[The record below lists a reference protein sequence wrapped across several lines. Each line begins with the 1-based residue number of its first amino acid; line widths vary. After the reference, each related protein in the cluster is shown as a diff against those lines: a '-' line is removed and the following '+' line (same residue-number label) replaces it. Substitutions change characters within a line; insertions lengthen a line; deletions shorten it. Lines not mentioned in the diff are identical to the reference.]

1 MTSTDNDTPDRVN
14 LEGEGIHWDQEMS
27 YGQYLD
33 LDKLLSAQTPVTK
46 EHDEMLFIV
55 IHQVQEIWI
64 KLCLHEAMAAM
75 DHIKKDE
82 LGPVSKMLSRV
93 AQIQGQLL
101 SAWGVLSTMTPS
113 DYAKFRDSLGQSSGF
128 QSYQYRALEFAL
140 GNKNEKMT
148 EVHRKHPEKFDF
160 LVGVLNAPSIYDL
173 TLQLLKKRGLDIPD
187 AIADRD
193 WKQPYQPSDA
203 VTAAWLE
210 VYQNTTKYWDL
221 YELAEKLVDLETR
234 FQQWR
239 FFHLKTVE
247 RIIGFKKGTGGTSG
261 VAFLAKALELRFFPE
276 LISVRTEL

>member
-1 MTSTDNDTPDRVN
+1 
-14 LEGEGIHWDQEMS
+14 
-27 YGQYLD
+27 
-33 LDKLLSAQTPVTK
+33 
-46 EHDEMLFIV
+46 MLFIV
-55 IHQVQEIWI
+55 IHQVQELWI
-64 KLCLHEAMAAM
+64 KLCLHETMAAM
-75 DHIKKDE
+75 EHIKADQ

-140 GNKNEKMT
+140 GNKNKKMT
-148 EVHRKHPEKFDF
+148 EVHRKHPEKYKF
-160 LVGVLNAPSIYDL
+160 LSDVLNAPSIYDL
-173 TLQLLKKRGLDIPD
+173 TLGLLQKRGLNIPETVTS
-187 AIADRD
+187 RD
-193 WKQPYQPSDA
+193 WKQPYESNDH

-210 VYQNTTKYWDL
+210 VYRNTEKHWDL

-247 RIIGFKKGTGGTSG
+247 RIIGFKRGTGGTSG
-261 VAFLAKALELRFFPE
+261 VEFLRRALDLRFFPE
-276 LISVRTEL
+276 LISVRTDL